1 MGVRARYND
10 PMSRKSSAVPPLVTV
25 PSLVARKAISPVVVV
40 TAYDAVQ
47 GRIVDGAGADAI
59 LVGDS
64 VGMTTLGYDSTVPV
78 TLDDMLRHTRAV
90 ARGQAARIAEAEGAE
105 EFEKERKGRCALLIA
120 DLPFGA
126 YGADVAEGVR
136 AGMRLVAE
144 GGAQT
149 VKLEG
154 AGDTIRETIAR
165 LVDAGVPVMGHL
177 GLTPQSI
184 HRFGGFKA
192 QGRGEAAENALLAN
206 AHALV
211 EAGVWGIVLEMIP
224 AALARRI
231 TEAVPALTIGIG
243 AGADCDGQVQVFH
256 DLVGL
261 GFGPVFKHTRRYAE
275 TGATLA
281 GALREHVADVR
292 AKRFPADAN
301 SF

>member
-1 MGVRARYND
+1 ML
-10 PMSRKSSAVPPLVTV
+10 RKNVSAPLLVSV
-25 PSLVARKAISPVVVV
+25 PSLVARKGKSPVVIV

-47 GRIVDGAGADAI
+47 GRIVDGSGADAI

-90 ARGQAARIAEAEGAE
+90 ARGQRSRIADSESPEP
-105 EFEKERKGRCALLIA
+105 FETERKGRSALLIA

-126 YGADVAEGVR
+126 YGADPAEGVR

-144 GGAQT
+144 GGAQS

-154 AGDTIRETIAR
+154 AGAIIRDTIRR

-192 QGRGEAAENALLAN
+192 QGKSEAAGNALLAE

-211 EAGVWGIVLEMIP
+211 ESGVWGIVLEMIP
-224 AALARRI
+224 ATLAQRI
-231 TEAVPALTIGIG
+231 TEAVPAITIGIG
-243 AGADCDGQVQVFH
+243 AGTDCDGQVQVFH

-261 GFGPVFKHTRRYAE
+261 TFGPVFKHTRRYAE

-281 GALREHVADVR
+281 MAMAEHVADVR
-292 AKRFPADAN
+292 AKRFPTQDN
-301 SF
+301 SL

>member
-1 MGVRARYND
+1 
-10 PMSRKSSAVPPLVTV
+10 MSRKNLSVPPRVTV
-25 PSLVARKAISPVVVV
+25 PSLVARKGKLPPVVIV

-47 GRIVDGAGADAI
+47 GRVVDAAGADAI

-78 TLDDMLRHTRAV
+78 TLDDMFRHTRAV
-90 ARGQAARIAEAEGAE
+90 ARGQAMRLSESGGGESPDPMEAERG
-105 EFEKERKGRCALLIA
+105 GRSALLIA

-126 YGADVAEGVR
+126 YGADPADGVR

-144 GGAQT
+144 GGAQS

-154 AGDTIRETIAR
+154 AGAVIRESIRR
-165 LVDAGVPVMGHL
+165 LVDSGVPVMGHL

-192 QGRGEAAENALLAN
+192 QGKSVAAGDALLAD

-224 AALARRI
+224 AALAARVTGDI
-231 TEAVPALTIGIG
+231 PAVTIGIG
-243 AGADCDGQVQVFH
+243 AGVDCDGQVQVFH

-261 GFGPVFKHTRRYAE
+261 TFGPVFKHTRRYAD
-275 TGATLA
+275 TGAILA
-281 GALREHVADVR
+281 GAVGEHIRDVR
-292 AKRFPADAN
+292 ANRFPNETN
-301 SF
+301 SI

>member
-1 MGVRARYND
+1 
-10 PMSRKSSAVPPLVTV
+10 MSRKSLSVPSLVTV
-25 PSLVARKAISPVVVV
+25 PSLVARKGKSPIVIV
-40 TAYDAVQ
+40 TAYDSVQ
-47 GRIVDGAGADAI
+47 GRLVDGAGADAI

-90 ARGQAARIAEAEGAE
+90 ARGQAARIADAESPE
-105 EFEKERKGRCALLIA
+105 PFETERRGRSALLIA

-126 YGADVAEGVR
+126 YGADPAEGVR
-136 AGMRLVAE
+136 AGMRLIAE
-144 GGAQT
+144 GGAQS

-154 AGDTIRETIAR
+154 AGATIRETIRR
-165 LVDAGVPVMGHL
+165 LVDVGVPVMGHL

-192 QGRGEAAENALLAN
+192 QGKSDAAGNALLAD
-206 AHALV
+206 AQALV

-224 AALARRI
+224 ATLAQRV
-231 TEAVPALTIGIG
+231 TEAIPAITIGIG
-243 AGADCDGQVQVFH
+243 AGAECDGQVQVFH

-261 GFGPVFKHTRRYAE
+261 TFGPVFKHTRRYAE
-275 TGATLA
+275 TGASLA
-281 GALREHVADVR
+281 TAIAEHVDDVR
-292 AKRFPADAN
+292 SNRFPSAGN